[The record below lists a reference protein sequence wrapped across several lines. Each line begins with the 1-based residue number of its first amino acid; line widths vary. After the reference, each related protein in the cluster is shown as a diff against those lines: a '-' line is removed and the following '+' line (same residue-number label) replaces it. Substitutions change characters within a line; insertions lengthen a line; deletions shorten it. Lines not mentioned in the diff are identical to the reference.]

1 MYFGNNLLIHISHTY
16 VMITYNI
23 FIQQGIILNVLF
35 CFLFIFYAD
44 LDIFFESATE
54 IPGKDGRFVQ
64 SDGSLLGKNI
74 YEQ

>member
-1 MYFGNNLLIHISHTY
+1 M
-16 VMITYNI
+16 
-23 FIQQGIILNVLF
+23 FIQQEIILNVLF

-54 IPGKDGRFVQ
+54 IPGEDGRFVQ